1 MPRGEEDYKIMA
13 KTITLH
19 GHNYTVVNPNTTRAQ
34 NMLRNYLRSSDATL
48 DEAYGRY
55 SRAKANAYEYCRD
68 REREFNSYDG
78 VVASHNTCQFS
89 YAFTGYCEGKKY
101 LVYITK
107 DAEYAIDYEAL

>member
-1 MPRGEEDYKIMA
+1 MA

-19 GHNYTVVNPNTTRAQ
+19 GHDYVVINPSTERAQ
-34 NMLRNYLRSSDATL
+34 RILRAFLRSDEATL

-55 SRAKANAYEYCRD
+55 SQAKANAYEYCRS

-78 VVASHNTCQFS
+78 VITGHNCMTFS

-107 DAEYAIDYEAL
+107 DYDYAIDYEAL

>member
-1 MPRGEEDYKIMA
+1 MA

-19 GHNYTVVNPNTTRAQ
+19 GHNYTVINPSTERA
-34 NMLRNYLRSSDATL
+34 RHIYRAYIRSNEATL

-55 SRAKANAYEYCRD
+55 SHAKANAYEYCRE

-78 VVASHNTCQFS
+78 VITGHNTCTFS
-89 YAFTGYCEGKKY
+89 YAFSGWCEGKKY

-107 DAEYAIDYEAL
+107 DHDYAIDYEAI